1 MKSMM
6 KRTTL
11 REIKGS
17 FGRFFAIFAIIALG
31 VGFFAGLKNTTPTM
45 FKTVNDFLIKK
56 QLYDYRLISTIGW
69 TDSEVDILRLL
80 PDVRY
85 IEGSYSYDVIY
96 NYAKKEEMI
105 L

>member
-11 REIKGS
+11 REIRQS

-31 VGFFAGLKNTTPTM
+31 VGFFAGLKNATPTM
-45 FKTVNDFLIKK
+45 TKTVNSFLSEK

-69 TDSEVDILRLL
+69 SSQEVNIFKQL

-85 IEGSYSYDVIY
+85 AEGSYSYDIIY
-96 NYAKKEEMI
+96 NYNSKE
-105 L
+105 